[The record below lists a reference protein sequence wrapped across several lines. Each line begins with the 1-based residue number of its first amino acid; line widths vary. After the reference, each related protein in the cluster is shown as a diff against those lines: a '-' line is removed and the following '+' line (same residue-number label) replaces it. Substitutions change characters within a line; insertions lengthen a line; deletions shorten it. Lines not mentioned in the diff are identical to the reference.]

1 MKKREKKNINQATK
15 GKTRARGAKRDEKG
29 RFIKEIFPDKTS
41 SRDIQPIVITTTDTT
56 NEYEGG
62 KEMKEENEVRK
73 ERAFGKLIREA
84 MKDEY
89 WLELIIMKTRL
100 PLHERREEIIEIFK
114 RHVILMGK
122 ETEMY
127 SVKDVK
133 NYFANFTRKGTITH
147 KELIREIRQGGGGK
161 VRSQASMRVPSR
173 DGQVS
178 MQGDEDISR
187 YEDIDLKTGER
198 SYYGIQI
205 PPEAPPRPDENAVW
219 NGERKEW
226 EL

>member
-1 MKKREKKNINQATK
+1 
-15 GKTRARGAKRDEKG
+15 
-29 RFIKEIFPDKTS
+29 
-41 SRDIQPIVITTTDTT
+41 
-56 NEYEGG
+56 
-62 KEMKEENEVRK
+62 MKEERE
-73 ERAFGKLIREA
+73 ERTFEKLIREA
-84 MKDEY
+84 MNDEY

-100 PLHERREEIIEIFK
+100 PLHKRREEIVGIFT

-127 SVKDVK
+127 SVKDAK

-147 KELIREIRQGGGGK
+147 KELIRELKATAAR
-161 VRSQASMRVPSR
+161 VASRH
-173 DGQVS
+173 GQVAASCRGRVS
-178 MQGDEDISR
+178 MQEEEMDRYR

-198 SYYGIQI
+198 SYCGIPI
-205 PPEAPPRPDENAVW
+205 PPEAPPRPGENAVW